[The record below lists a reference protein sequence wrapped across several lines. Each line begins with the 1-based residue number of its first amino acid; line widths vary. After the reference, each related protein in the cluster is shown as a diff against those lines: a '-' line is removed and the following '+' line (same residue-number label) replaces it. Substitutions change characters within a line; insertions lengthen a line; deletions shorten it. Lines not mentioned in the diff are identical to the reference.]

1 MSLNWRQCKVAEL
14 HYRMMNMI
22 NTREFARMRS
32 TIWSVLSSPRTVAF
46 LKLGAAVIG
55 VIHAIDELR
64 DTPGMKKQIGFR
76 VEDES

>member
-1 MSLNWRQCKVAEL
+1 
-14 HYRMMNMI
+14 
-22 NTREFARMRS
+22 MRS
-32 TIWSVLSSPRTVAF
+32 TIWGVLSSPRTVAF

-76 VEDES
+76 VEDEG